1 MERRHRRPRVL
12 ARRRVDWEKRAAGL
26 RGTKVVP
33 YHKSWSYVSAWLG
46 LVEVGAVE
54 PKPGIPAPP
63 SHIAQLI
70 GLMRQ
75 ENIKIILMESF
86 YPRSTVELVAQ
97 KAGARALV
105 LPSDVGAS
113 ADATDYVHL
122 VDAIVRKLTQQ
133 P

>member
-1 MERRHRRPRVL
+1 
-12 ARRRVDWEKRAAGL
+12 
-26 RGTKVVP
+26 
-33 YHKSWSYVSAWLG
+33 
-46 LVEVGAVE
+46 
-54 PKPGIPAPP
+54 
-63 SHIAQLI
+63 
-70 GLMRQ
+70 MRQ

>member
-1 MERRHRRPRVL
+1 M
-12 ARRRVDWEKRAAGL
+12 
-26 RGTKVVP
+26 RGTKVIP

-46 LVEVGAVE
+46 LVEVDYVE

-70 GLMRQ
+70 GLMRAQ
-75 ENIKIILMESF
+75 GIKMILLETF
-86 YPRSTVELVAQ
+86 YPRNTVELVAQ
-97 KAGARALV
+97 KAAARALV

-113 ADATDYVHL
+113 AGVTDYFHL
-122 VDAIVRKLTQQ
+122 VDAVVQKLTQ